1 MQRSDLARWASLPMR
16 LLVGCGFMEHG
27 FAKLSRGPDAF
38 AGILQQLGVPLPHAA
53 TWLTIGTELVG
64 GLALLLGAFVV
75 WASIP
80 TALVLLVA
88 MVSVHLPYGFS
99 SVKLLS
105 VSASGAR
112 FGPVGYE
119 VDLLYLAAL
128 IILAFQGP
136 GPLSIDSMRQ
146 RVKNEGM
153 HAWRAQGPEL
163 LDAQRRS
170 NRENANVFSRSDH
183 VAGERCRANAAVL
196 YRSGRLHTRR

>member
-1 MQRSDLARWASLPMR
+1 MQRSDLARWAVLPMR
-16 LLVGCGFMEHG
+16 LLVGYGFIEHG

-38 AGILQQLGVPLPHAA
+38 AGILQQMGVPLPHVA

-88 MVSVHLPYGFS
+88 MITVHLPYGFS

-105 VSASGAR
+105 VSTSGAQ

-119 VDLLYLAAL
+119 FDLLYLAAL
-128 IILAFQGP
+128 LILALQGP
-136 GPLSIDSMRQ
+136 GPLSIDNLRQ
-146 RVKNEGM
+146 
-153 HAWRAQGPEL
+153 P
-163 LDAQRRS
+163 
-170 NRENANVFSRSDH
+170 
-183 VAGERCRANAAVL
+183 
-196 YRSGRLHTRR
+196 RLRQ

>member
-1 MQRSDLARWASLPMR
+1 MLGVGMENCMQRSDLARWAVLPMR
-16 LLVGCGFMEHG
+16 LLVGYGFMEHG
-27 FAKLSRGPDAF
+27 FAKLSSGPDAF
-38 AGILQQLGVPLPHAA
+38 ASILQQLGVPLPHVA

-88 MVSVHLPYGFS
+88 MVTVQLPYGFS
-99 SVKLLS
+99 SVKLLG

-128 IILAFQGP
+128 IVLALQGP
-136 GPLSIDSMRQ
+136 GPLSIDNVRQ
-146 RVKNEGM
+146 R
-153 HAWRAQGPEL
+153 
-163 LDAQRRS
+163 
-170 NRENANVFSRSDH
+170 
-183 VAGERCRANAAVL
+183 
-196 YRSGRLHTRR
+196 RLRQ

>member
-1 MQRSDLARWASLPMR
+1 MQRSELARWASLPMR
-16 LLVGCGFMEHG
+16 LLVGYGFIEHG

-38 AGILQQLGVPLPHAA
+38 AGILQQLGAPLPYVA

-88 MVSVHLPYGFS
+88 MVTVQLPYGFS

-112 FGPVGYE
+112 FGSVGYE

-128 IILAFQGP
+128 IILALQGP
-136 GPLSIDSMRQ
+136 GPLSIDNVRQ
-146 RVKNEGM
+146 R
-153 HAWRAQGPEL
+153 
-163 LDAQRRS
+163 
-170 NRENANVFSRSDH
+170 
-183 VAGERCRANAAVL
+183 
-196 YRSGRLHTRR
+196 RLRQ

>member
-1 MQRSDLARWASLPMR
+1 MQRSDLAYWASLPMR

-38 AGILQQLGVPLPHAA
+38 AGILQQLGVPLPHVAA
-53 TWLTIGTELVG
+53 WLTIGTELVG

-105 VSASGAR
+105 VSAS
-112 FGPVGYE
+112 
-119 VDLLYLAAL
+119 
-128 IILAFQGP
+128 
-136 GPLSIDSMRQ
+136 
-146 RVKNEGM
+146 
-153 HAWRAQGPEL
+153 
-163 LDAQRRS
+163 DAVRS
-170 NRENANVFSRSDH
+170 CGV
-183 VAGERCRANAAVL
+183 
-196 YRSGRLHTRR
+196 